1 MAIEQAAGAVNTQID
16 ALPYS
21 DKEFN
26 TPGMKEAVS
35 APAPQPRARLCA
47 CIGERASRVPQ
58 ALRPA
63 RPRHDPG
70 WGRRWLSV
78 HAPAFLFRPPA
89 RHKLWSGRSSRP

>member
-35 APAPQPRARLCA
+35 APAPQPRARGARA
-47 CIGERASRVPQ
+47 C
-58 ALRPA
+58 
-63 RPRHDPG
+63 
-70 WGRRWLSV
+70 
-78 HAPAFLFRPPA
+78 APA
-89 RHKLWSGRSSRP
+89 